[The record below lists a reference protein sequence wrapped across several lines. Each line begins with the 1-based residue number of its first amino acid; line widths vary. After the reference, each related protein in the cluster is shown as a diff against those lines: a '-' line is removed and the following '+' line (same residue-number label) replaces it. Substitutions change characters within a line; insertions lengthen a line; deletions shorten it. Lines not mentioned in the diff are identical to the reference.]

1 MYLKGGIPTN
11 SVSTRPAVLDP
22 VPALHLMGELSW
34 MSKRFAQQ
42 VAAVVACDESL
53 LAFDDVGQLVK
64 RFNQALE
71 VCDFGAAAAIIQALF
86 QVDRHNDSE
95 DSHAVEV
102 QRIDQLC
109 QCLVSF
115 CMRLHCSHQEKGAFG
130 AGAQPFIDEPAL
142 DHLGAVNTTIQR
154 HSASQRFRRKWLL
167 QPVQRTKSEAGEGR
181 GGQKTKEMLRLEQ
194 AQMLYQCHR
203 AGSMGKSEAGEEAKA
218 QRKVD
223 DSGEGRG
230 GQKTKEMLRFEQA
243 RMQCFMMETELR
255 RLMTMKALDIQI
267 RTKAGTACQADFASV
282 FEKARLARATFER
295 IESLRERNEMGG
307 WNQDAD
313 FLSRRLD
320 ADEGMIG
327 AAAQQCQIDKHVK
340 PQQQRE
346 ELEEGGHPRA
356 EEPLGELR
364 AHGSGVAPAADGLV
378 SDARYQA
385 ERLQS
390 DKQLAA
396 DKAGGIQSSVNLFV
410 LTAALSQ
417 APSHGV

>member
-1 MYLKGGIPTN
+1 
-11 SVSTRPAVLDP
+11 
-22 VPALHLMGELSW
+22 MGELSW

-95 DSHAVEV
+95 DFHAVEV
-102 QRIDQLC
+102 QRIDLLC

-115 CMRLHCSHQEKGAFG
+115 CMRLHCFHQEKGAFG
-130 AGAQPFIDEPAL
+130 AGGQPFIDEPAL

-154 HSASQRFRRKWLL
+154 HSASQRFRRKWLQPFRRKWLL
-167 QPVQRTKSEAGEGR
+167 QPVQRTKSE
-181 GGQKTKEMLRLEQ
+181 
-194 AQMLYQCHR
+194 
-203 AGSMGKSEAGEEAKA
+203 
-218 QRKVD
+218 V
-223 DSGEGRG
+223 GEGRG

-255 RLMTMKALDIQI
+255 RLLTMKALDMQI
-267 RTKAGTACQADFASV
+267 LTKAGTACQADFASV
-282 FEKARLARATFER
+282 FEKARLTRATFER

-313 FLSRRLD
+313 ILSRRLD
-320 ADEGMIG
+320 ADENIIG
-327 AAAQQCQIDKHVK
+327 AAAKQCHIDKHVK
-340 PQQQRE
+340 QQQQRR
-346 ELEEGGHPRA
+346 ELEGGGHARA
-356 EEPLGELR
+356 EAPLGELR
-364 AHGSGVAPAADGLV
+364 PHSSGAAPAADGLV
-378 SDARYQA
+378 SDSRYQA

-417 APSHGV
+417 TPSHGV

>member
-1 MYLKGGIPTN
+1 
-11 SVSTRPAVLDP
+11 
-22 VPALHLMGELSW
+22 MGELSW

-102 QRIDQLC
+102 QRIDLLC

-115 CMRLHCSHQEKGAFG
+115 CMRLHCFHQEKGAFG
-130 AGAQPFIDEPAL
+130 AGGQPFIDEPAL

-154 HSASQRFRRKWLL
+154 HSASQRFRRKWLQPFRRKWLL
-167 QPVQRTKSEAGEGR
+167 QPVQRTKSE
-181 GGQKTKEMLRLEQ
+181 
-194 AQMLYQCHR
+194 
-203 AGSMGKSEAGEEAKA
+203 
-218 QRKVD
+218 V
-223 DSGEGRG
+223 GEGRG

-255 RLMTMKALDIQI
+255 RLMTMKALDMQI
-267 RTKAGTACQADFASV
+267 LTKAGTACQADFASV
-282 FEKARLARATFER
+282 FEKARLTRATFER

-313 FLSRRLD
+313 ILSRRLD
-320 ADEGMIG
+320 ADENIIG
-327 AAAQQCQIDKHVK
+327 AAAKQCHIDKHVK
-340 PQQQRE
+340 QQQQRR

-364 AHGSGVAPAADGLV
+364 PHGSGVAPAADGLV

-417 APSHGV
+417 TPSHGV

>member
-1 MYLKGGIPTN
+1 MELCVRHQRPFCEPAQRGATCCRRTI
-11 SVSTRPAVLDP
+11 ST
-22 VPALHLMGELSW
+22 E
-34 MSKRFAQQ
+34 
-42 VAAVVACDESL
+42 E
-53 LAFDDVGQLVK
+53 
-64 RFNQALE
+64 E
-71 VCDFGAAAAIIQALF
+71 
-86 QVDRHNDSE
+86 VDRVSHGQRCRTGRNDG
-95 DSHAVEV
+95 
-102 QRIDQLC
+102 
-109 QCLVSF
+109 F
-115 CMRLHCSHQEKGAFG
+115 AF
-130 AGAQPFIDEPAL
+130 E
-142 DHLGAVNTTIQR
+142 
-154 HSASQRFRRKWLL
+154 
-167 QPVQRTKSEAGEGR
+167 
-181 GGQKTKEMLRLEQ
+181 
-194 AQMLYQCHR
+194 R
-203 AGSMGKSEAGEEAKA
+203 A
-218 QRKVD
+218 
-223 DSGEGRG
+223 
-230 GQKTKEMLRFEQA
+230 
-243 RMQCFMMETELR
+243 
-255 RLMTMKALDIQI
+255 
-267 RTKAGTACQADFASV
+267 
-282 FEKARLARATFER
+282 KARLARATFER

-378 SDARYQA
+378 SDARCQA

>member
-1 MYLKGGIPTN
+1 
-11 SVSTRPAVLDP
+11 
-22 VPALHLMGELSW
+22 
-34 MSKRFAQQ
+34 
-42 VAAVVACDESL
+42 
-53 LAFDDVGQLVK
+53 
-64 RFNQALE
+64 
-71 VCDFGAAAAIIQALF
+71 
-86 QVDRHNDSE
+86 
-95 DSHAVEV
+95 
-102 QRIDQLC
+102 
-109 QCLVSF
+109 
-115 CMRLHCSHQEKGAFG
+115 
-130 AGAQPFIDEPAL
+130 
-142 DHLGAVNTTIQR
+142 
-154 HSASQRFRRKWLL
+154 
-167 QPVQRTKSEAGEGR
+167 
-181 GGQKTKEMLRLEQ
+181 
-194 AQMLYQCHR
+194 
-203 AGSMGKSEAGEEAKA
+203 
-218 QRKVD
+218 
-223 DSGEGRG
+223 
-230 GQKTKEMLRFEQA
+230 
-243 RMQCFMMETELR
+243 
-255 RLMTMKALDIQI
+255 MTMKALDIQI